1 MASEPL
7 PSCSSP
13 SGPGGTALPFP
24 TLVFCPGHFRA
35 GLFLSGERGL
45 CKAAEPLP
53 SPSPHPQAV
62 CTLLPPAGLRRTSAV
77 SLSGPPAGVCLPG
90 QLLHQM
96 EGQRADGLA
105 EEPSGLPPSLSPP
118 PRQLPR
124 SSPGHG
130 AREGPLLSAG
140 RAAAGRSGDQ
150 VSDGPSSQPF
160 YFSFPARCGRAACGQ
175 CLEMPG
181 VTNFENG
188 CTCETSNVLYPVGSS
203 QQPFELSHP
212 RHFKQEE
219 TVCVCGGGGAGLA
232 PGSASPGR
240 GAPPPPS
247 LCGPRSHQASKGH
260 GPKKS
265 RGNLGPWLREPLGSG
280 QILTVLYLLPEL

>member
-53 SPSPHPQAV
+53 PQAV

-160 YFSFPARCGRAACGQ
+160 CFSFPARCGRAVCGQ

-188 CTCETSNVLYPVGSS
+188 CTCETFNVLYPVGSS
-203 QQPFELSHP
+203 QQPFELPHP

-219 TVCVCGGGGAGLA
+219 TVCGGGGCGTRTWLCLTW
-232 PGSASPGR
+232 PRGSSSAKPLWS
-240 GAPPPPS
+240 
-247 LCGPRSHQASKGH
+247 Q
-260 GPKKS
+260 KS
-265 RGNLGPWLREPLGSG
+265 SG
-280 QILTVLYLLPEL
+280 F

>member
-1 MASEPL
+1 MQSRRAPPL
-7 PSCSSP
+7 PVP
-13 SGPGGTALPFP
+13 P
-24 TLVFCPGHFRA
+24 
-35 GLFLSGERGL
+35 
-45 CKAAEPLP
+45 
-53 SPSPHPQAV
+53 PQAV

-160 YFSFPARCGRAACGQ
+160 CFSFPARCGRAACGQ

-188 CTCETSNVLYPVGSS
+188 CTCETFNVLYPVGSS
-203 QQPFELSHP
+203 QQPFELPHP

-219 TVCVCGGGGAGLA
+219 TVCVGGVRDSHLALPHLAAGLLL
-232 PGSASPGR
+232 R
-240 GAPPPPS
+240 
-247 LCGPRSHQASKGH
+247 QASVVPEVIRLLKA
-260 GPKKS
+260 
-265 RGNLGPWLREPLGSG
+265 
-280 QILTVLYLLPEL
+280 TVLRKAGEIWAHG